1 MVRKHL
7 YAYKSTEVQQH
18 AQHVL
23 SQQIGEFT
31 MKPAILIHSCS
42 ADIINGRHAAIRAT
56 WLPEARKYADVFFF
70 VGRESVVPLEADEIK
85 LDATE
90 DKDNLVDKEAAML
103 TWAVNNWYNRM
114 LKTETDV
121 YFNVRRL
128 FEMDFERADVIGREV
143 GRWGEHFSSS
153 NFWSFMQGHATWYS
167 AKAASLV
174 AWNLHRVATG
184 KMPFRT
190 WEVGKLDP
198 SMRAADL
205 WSAQVLTPAW
215 KNGDVTVDNES
226 GFAYGPRSWH
236 LQGGWSEKNDTP
248 NWMRRMH
255 EKEGR

>member
-7 YAYKSTEVQQH
+7 YAYESTEVQQH

-56 WLPEARKYADVFFF
+56 WLPEARKHADVFFF

-90 DKDNLVDKEAAML
+90 DRENLVNKEAHMFN
-103 TWAVNNWYNRM
+103 WAVNHGYERM

-128 FEMDFERADVIGREV
+128 FDMDFNRADVIGRYV
-143 GRWGEHFSSS
+143 GQWGEYRPDS
-153 NFWSFMQGHATWYS
+153 NMYSFVQGHACWYS
-167 AKAASLV
+167 AKAARHV
-174 AWNLHRVATG
+174 AANLREAYDLMRPWVQYKEG
-184 KMPFRT
+184 QI
-190 WEVGKLDP
+190 DP
-198 SMRAADL
+198 SLRAADL
-205 WSAQVLTPAW
+205 WSAQVLTPLWRA
-215 KNGDVTVDNES
+215 GYITVDNEP